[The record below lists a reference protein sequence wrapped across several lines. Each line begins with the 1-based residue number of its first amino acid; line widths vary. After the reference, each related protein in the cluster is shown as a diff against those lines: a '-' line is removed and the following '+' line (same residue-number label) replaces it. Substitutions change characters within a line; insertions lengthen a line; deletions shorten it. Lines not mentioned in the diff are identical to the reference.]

1 MKRMSLRKF
10 GKIVARIMKSLPR
23 EFKPYL
29 RNLVVDVE
37 LEPDLEMLRRSGY
50 TEEEIAAGET
60 LLGLFAPLGSPP
72 EVDKDD
78 ESDIPYGEFQFD
90 TLDEPHRL
98 IIYKRPHEDAFSD
111 PQEFLI
117 EVRKTVIHELAHHF
131 GLDGRDLARFE
142 DNPNPF
148 SDDLKLDD

>member
-10 GKIVARIMKSLPR
+10 GKIVARIMKALPN
-23 EFKPYL
+23 ELKPYL
-29 RNLVVDVE
+29 RNLVVEVE
-37 LEPDLEMLRRSGY
+37 SEPDPEMLRRSGY
-50 TEEEIAAGET
+50 TEAELAEGVMLFGI
-60 LLGLFAPLGSPP
+60 FAPFGSLP
-72 EVDKDD
+72 EVAKDD

-98 IIYKRPHEDAFSD
+98 IIFKRPHEDAFPDSR
-111 PQEFLI
+111 EFLI

-148 SDDLKLDD
+148 PDDLKLDD